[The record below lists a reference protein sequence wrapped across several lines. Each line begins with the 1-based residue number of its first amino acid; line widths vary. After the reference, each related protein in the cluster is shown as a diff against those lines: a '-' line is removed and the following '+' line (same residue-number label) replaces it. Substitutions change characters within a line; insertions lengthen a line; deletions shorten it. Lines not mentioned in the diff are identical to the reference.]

1 MLTKKH
7 FKELAKIH
15 AKALIAM
22 NNDEPKEAY
31 SIFEFGLRDFYKKIN
46 VNFDDIKFEEF
57 TVKLTKPKTVKI
69 KEPKGFDLIDHL
81 ERRALLDAQ
90 MNGEY

>member
-46 VNFDDIKFEEF
+46 VNFNDIKFEEF
-57 TVKLTKPKTVKI
+57 TVKLTKPKPVKV
-69 KEPKGFDLIDHL
+69 KKLNGFDLIDHL
-81 ERRALLDAQ
+81 ERQSLLDAE
-90 MNGEY
+90 MNG